1 MDGNCREIKT
11 VYNSIWEGKRLVMLL
26 DLPVEILSEILVLL
40 DHRSILRS
48 SAVCRHLHTLV
59 ATSLN
64 LQYRIELAAE
74 GLIDGPPGGPA
85 STTAAR
91 MDLLLERRVAWRA
104 MRPRRQVSVALA
116 GHCHAYELVGGL
128 FAKAIEEYGSA
139 RRLVASWLPSNTSDE
154 MRLVVDDL
162 GVRIKDFALDPAQDL
177 IVLLEHRPAA
187 GPTANTSAATAGA
200 DIRVHLRKL
209 SAGAVAPH
217 PAAKEPVLCRR
228 ALGPVHGCMIQIVED
243 VVGMYFWLPLHGV
256 LIWNWMTGEELVFI
270 EEDQAPERIW
280 DFSFL
285 SPRAYMVTT
294 LKDGGEIRIYSFA
307 SPSSPRRPTHVATLH
322 LPTPHPNRALFEL
335 TTTTGPFLASPPAGT
350 PFSLARTTRVHV
362 FTLHHDPLAGAHRGR
377 WQPACFVVHNRTL
390 MRYVDDHRDGVAM
403 DVPWEEWGPT
413 GTRFFVLAMGFQWLR
428 YVHGT
433 RVVCPVLQPSGF
445 SRVEVLDMNVHALRT
460 PTAAEKLAGSRLGI
474 DVEKPPVGSRLVT
487 EPSVFP
493 AGGVFAKEVVTELP
507 YYAVPAPGQDEGYV
521 GYMIDEQRLL
531 GLKASPFT
539 DGDLG
544 DVDVYTL

>member
-1 MDGNCREIKT
+1 
-11 VYNSIWEGKRLVMLL
+11 MLL
-26 DLPVEILSEILVLL
+26 DLPVEILSEVLVLL
-40 DHRSILRS
+40 DHLSILHC
-48 SAVCRHLHTLV
+48 SAVCRQLHALV

-64 LQYRIELAAE
+64 LQYRVELAAE

-91 MDLLLERRVAWRA
+91 MDVLLERRVAWRA
-104 MRPRRQVSVALA
+104 LRPRRRASVALA

-128 FAKAIEEYGSA
+128 FAKALEEFGAA
-139 RRLVASWLPSNTSDE
+139 RRLVASWLPSSTADE
-154 MRLVVDDL
+154 TRLVVDDL
-162 GVRIKDFALDPAQDL
+162 GVRVKDFALDPAQDL

-187 GPTANTSAATAGA
+187 GPSANTSAATAGA

-209 SAGAVAPH
+209 SGGVVAPH
-217 PAAKEPVLCRR
+217 PAAKVPVLCRR

-243 VVGMYFWLPLHGV
+243 VVGMYFWMPLHGV

-270 EEDQAPERIW
+270 QEDQAPERIW

-285 SPRAYMVTT
+285 SPRVYMVTT
-294 LKDGGEIRIYSFA
+294 LKDGGEIRIYSFG
-307 SPSSPRRPTHVATLH
+307 SPSSPRRPLHVATLH
-322 LPTPHPNRALFEL
+322 LPAPHPNRALFEL
-335 TTTTGPFLASPPAGT
+335 TTTTGPFLARAPAGS
-350 PFSLARTTRVHV
+350 PFSFARTARVHV
-362 FTLHHDPLAGAHRGR
+362 FTLHHDPGAHRGR

-390 MRYVDDHRDGVAM
+390 MRYVEAYREGGGGSGAA
-403 DVPWEEWGPT
+403 DVPWEEWGPA
-413 GTRFFVLAMGFQWLR
+413 GTRFFVLAVGFQWLR

-433 RVVCPVLQPSGF
+433 RVVCPVLQPSGE
-445 SRVEVLDMNVHALRT
+445 SRVEVLDLNVHALRA
-460 PTAAEKLAGSRLGI
+460 PTAAEKGAALRLGIDLEEPAAGSRL
-474 DVEKPPVGSRLVT
+474 VC

-493 AGGVFAKEVVTELP
+493 AGGVFAKEVVTRLP
-507 YYAVPAPGQDEGYV
+507 YYSVPAPGQDESYV

-544 DVDVYTL
+544 DVDVFTF